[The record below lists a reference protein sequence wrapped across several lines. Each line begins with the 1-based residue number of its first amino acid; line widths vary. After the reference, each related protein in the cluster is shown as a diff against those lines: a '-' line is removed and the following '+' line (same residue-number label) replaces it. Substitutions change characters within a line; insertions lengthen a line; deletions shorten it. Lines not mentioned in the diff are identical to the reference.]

1 MKLENGRID
10 LDSPR
15 WSQETFGGRFKH
27 FWSITDWRNGL
38 NSEKTLDD
46 SKKLLELYK
55 YDKIDNIFP
64 KDIVK

>member
-15 WSQETFGGRFKH
+15 WPQDTFTGRFKH

-38 NSEKTLDD
+38 RSEQTLDD
-46 SKKLLELYK
+46 SKKLLEQYR
-55 YDKIDNIFP
+55 
-64 KDIVK
+64 